1 MSSNIA
7 EKIENLTIKGIAA
20 APGIIISNAYI
31 FAKEK
36 EEISSEKITNVE
48 EAVINLE
55 VALEESKRE
64 LRKIFSLAVDKLGEK
79 RAAIFEAQMMI
90 LDDPVLISSLKE
102 RIRKEEH
109 LPEYIVEDEISK
121 YTHLMS
127 LAHEQYMKE
136 RSHDIEDIKNRII
149 RNLKKK
155 KWKSRIT
162 GDMIV
167 VTSNLSPSDTVL
179 FSRVNVKGY
188 VTDFGGLTSHAAILA
203 RSLNI
208 PAVVG
213 LHDAT
218 NMIKEGD
225 ELIID
230 GYKGIVIVHPSEECK
245 NEYRVK
251 IEKIHSYDEE
261 LYKMKDLPAK
271 TKDGHQIQLL
281 ANLDLTDE
289 IDFIIH
295 NCAKG
300 IGLVRT
306 EQLFDQ
312 LERFPDEEEQYIVY
326 KNLAEKIYPDPVIIR
341 AFDIGGDKVLPADL
355 HEPNPFLGWRGIRLL
370 LDNPP
375 LFKSQIR
382 AILRASN
389 NKNLKLMIPMVA
401 ALEEVYE
408 YKRIIEECKA
418 ELKSEGK
425 AFDKHIQ
432 VGAMVE
438 IPSIAVMA
446 FEFAEESDFLS
457 IGTNDLIQYTL
468 AVDRGNEIVSSLY
481 QEFNPAIVRIISQI
495 IASGKKAGKL
505 VSMCGE
511 MAADPFAVPLLI
523 GLGLESISVSP
534 AMIPQIKKIIRS
546 ITHEEAKKLAKKCLS
561 LKLEK
566 EINETLHDFYS
577 AKVHD
582 QIENLY

>member
-1 MSSNIA
+1 MSSSPI
-7 EKIENLTIKGIAA
+7 EKSYNLILKGIAA
-20 APGIIISNAYI
+20 APGIIISNAYVY
-31 FAKEK
+31 AREK
-36 EEISSEKITNVE
+36 ETISHEKINNVE
-48 EAVINLE
+48 EAIVNLS
-55 VALEESKRE
+55 VALEESRKE

-90 LDDPVLISSLKE
+90 LDDPVLISSLNE
-102 RIRKEEH
+102 RIKKEEK

-121 YTHLMS
+121 YTQLMN

-162 GDMIV
+162 NDMIV

-179 FSRVNVKGY
+179 FSRANVKGY

-218 NMIKEGD
+218 NKIHEGD

-230 GYKGIVIVHPSEECK
+230 GYKGVVVINPDETYK
-245 NEYRVK
+245 KEYQIK
-251 IEKIHSYDEE
+251 IEKLQSYDAE
-261 LYKMKDLPAK
+261 LFKLKDLPAK
-271 TKDGHQIQLL
+271 TKDGRMIQLL

-289 IDFIIH
+289 IDFILH

-312 LERFPDEEEQYIVY
+312 LEKFPDEEEQYLTY
-326 KNLAEKIYPDPVIIR
+326 KNLAEKIYPDSVIIR

-375 LFKSQIR
+375 LFKTQVR
-382 AILRASN
+382 AILRASS
-389 NKNLKLMIPMVA
+389 NKNIKLMIPMVTT
-401 ALEEVYE
+401 LEEVRE
-408 YKRIIEECKA
+408 YKRIIEECKN
-418 ELKSEGK
+418 ELKSEAK
-425 AFDKHIQ
+425 QFDKHIPI
-432 VGAMVE
+432 GAMVE

-446 FEFAEESDFLS
+446 YEFAEESDFLS

-468 AVDRGNEIVSSLY
+468 AVDRGNEIVSRLY
-481 QEFNPAIVRIISQI
+481 QEFNPAIVRMLSQI
-495 IASGKKAGKL
+495 IYSGKKAGKL

-523 GLGLESISVSP
+523 GLGLESFSVSP
-534 AMIPQIKKIIRS
+534 SMIPQIKKIIRS
-546 ITHEEAKKLAKKCLS
+546 ISYEEAKKLADKCLS
-561 LKLEK
+561 LRLEK
-566 EINETLHDFYS
+566 EINEILHEFYS
-577 AKVHD
+577 KKVHD
-582 QIENLY
+582 QIESLY